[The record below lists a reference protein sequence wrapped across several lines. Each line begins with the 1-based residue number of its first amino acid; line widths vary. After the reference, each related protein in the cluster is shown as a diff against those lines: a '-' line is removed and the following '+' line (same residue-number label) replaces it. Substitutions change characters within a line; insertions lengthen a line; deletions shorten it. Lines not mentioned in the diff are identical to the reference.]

1 MYNRWKVCSMQ
12 KMCRHLFWLRVFLL
26 CQVGPKTAM
35 EGTQCLCTH
44 LTSFGGDFVV
54 APNTI
59 DWSEI
64 NLDNLFSNPVVFAVV
79 LSIITLYFIL
89 LIPARR
95 QDKKDLEKVS
105 SWYCR
110 WLGNPLGNRNKYYIQ
125 LVNNVFAAP
134 RNLLICV
141 NICTILRYVL
151 SGNLTVNQKVINSSV
166 KTFLFDE

>member
-1 MYNRWKVCSMQ
+1 
-12 KMCRHLFWLRVFLL
+12 
-26 CQVGPKTAM
+26 M

-105 SWYCR
+105 S
-110 WLGNPLGNRNKYYIQ
+110 
-125 LVNNVFAAP
+125 
-134 RNLLICV
+134 
-141 NICTILRYVL
+141 
-151 SGNLTVNQKVINSSV
+151 
-166 KTFLFDE
+166 